1 MQAQRP
7 AGRNSRLTM
16 SRPRCGREFALGG
29 QPAVVLEIFHIYL
42 HVVRK
47 RSLFTH
53 LVTIVFWARNKDN
66 LHCTRIHAQ
75 LDEIQNFPVSWYS
88 TRGLHISCNF
98 TLYSL
103 RRMCNYNIRQWAH
116 CLSLYSITNIFTW
129 NSQTSILCPP
139 FTACAL
145 WGDMIYILCILPVSP
160 HLSHQS

>member
-88 TRGLHISCNF
+88 TRGLHHVISRCIPF
-98 TLYSL
+98 AECAIIIYV
-103 RRMCNYNIRQWAH
+103 RKWAH